1 MDIATIIG
9 LISSLVTIEE
19 AGRGWA
25 SGLFH
30 FCKKKRAKKKIVFV
44 EWDAEDET
52 TQRIINAFKCGMAA
66 KYKEHIFQPDEIDTI
81 IEEFFKEKA
90 YLVVDYNQRNDICD
104 FIHRTF
110 EKYNDYTRSQMTV
123 GDRVLQDSIEGTT
136 EKVVELER
144 KVDSL
149 EITSQETL
157 RNTEKLLNSD
167 KDNNIA
173 AFHYAV
179 KVSKDI
185 KLDSIDNKINGEYS
199 IDRNELISKIKRE
212 GHKFISIQGNAGCG
226 KSALCKNLVSAEK
239 LLLIARAEE
248 FVRATHLRDVWNCDL
263 NIVFNE
269 LSDERIVIYIDAL
282 EFIADHSDEKYI
294 VLQELYIIT

>member
-30 FCKKKRAKKKIVFV
+30 FCKKERAKKKIVFV

-52 TQRIINAFKCGMAA
+52 TQRIIDAFKCGMAA

-167 KDNNIA
+167 KDNNIV

-199 IDRNELISKIKRE
+199 IDRNELNELISKIKRE

-226 KSALCKNLVSAEK
+226 KSALCKK
-239 LLLIARAEE
+239 LSICRKT
-248 FVRATHLRDVWNCDL
+248 FTNSKSRGVC
-263 NIVFNE
+263 
-269 LSDERIVIYIDAL
+269 
-282 EFIADHSDEKYI
+282 
-294 VLQELYIIT
+294 

>member
-1 MDIATIIG
+1 MDVATILG

-19 AGRGWA
+19 VGRGWA

-30 FCKKKRAKKKIVFV
+30 FCKKKRAKNKIVFA

-52 TQRIINAFKCGMAA
+52 TQRIIDAFKCRMSA
-66 KYKEHIFQPDEIDTI
+66 KYKEHIFQPDEIATI
-81 IEEFFKEKA
+81 IEELFKEKA

-123 GDRVLQDSIEGTT
+123 GDRVLQNSIEGTA

-149 EITSQETL
+149 EFSSQETL
-157 RNTEKLLNSD
+157 RNTEKLLNSE

-179 KVSKDI
+179 KLSV
-185 KLDSIDNKINGEYS
+185 
-199 IDRNELISKIKRE
+199 
-212 GHKFISIQGNAGCG
+212 NA
-226 KSALCKNLVSAEK
+226 
-239 LLLIARAEE
+239 R
-248 FVRATHLRDVWNCDL
+248 
-263 NIVFNE
+263 
-269 LSDERIVIYIDAL
+269 LSCR
-282 EFIADHSDEKYI
+282 
-294 VLQELYIIT
+294 

>member
-1 MDIATIIG
+1 
-9 LISSLVTIEE
+9 
-19 AGRGWA
+19 
-25 SGLFH
+25 
-30 FCKKKRAKKKIVFV
+30 
-44 EWDAEDET
+44 
-52 TQRIINAFKCGMAA
+52 
-66 KYKEHIFQPDEIDTI
+66 
-81 IEEFFKEKA
+81 
-90 YLVVDYNQRNDICD
+90 
-104 FIHRTF
+104 
-110 EKYNDYTRSQMTV
+110 MTV

-294 VLQELYIIT
+294 VLQLSLIHI

>member
-52 TQRIINAFKCGMAA
+52 TQRIIDAFKCGMAA
-66 KYKEHIFQPDEIDTI
+66 KYKEHIFPDEIDTI

-149 EITSQETL
+149 ESLL
-157 RNTEKLLNSD
+157 RRHCEIQRNS
-167 KDNNIA
+167 
-173 AFHYAV
+173 
-179 KVSKDI
+179 
-185 KLDSIDNKINGEYS
+185 
-199 IDRNELISKIKRE
+199 
-212 GHKFISIQGNAGCG
+212 
-226 KSALCKNLVSAEK
+226 
-239 LLLIARAEE
+239 
-248 FVRATHLRDVWNCDL
+248 
-263 NIVFNE
+263 
-269 LSDERIVIYIDAL
+269 
-282 EFIADHSDEKYI
+282 
-294 VLQELYIIT
+294 

>member
-90 YLVVDYNQRNDICD
+90 YLVVDYNQEMISVISYTEPLKNTTI
-104 FIHRTF
+104 IPVHR
-110 EKYNDYTRSQMTV
+110 
-123 GDRVLQDSIEGTT
+123 
-136 EKVVELER
+136 
-144 KVDSL
+144 
-149 EITSQETL
+149 
-157 RNTEKLLNSD
+157 
-167 KDNNIA
+167 
-173 AFHYAV
+173 
-179 KVSKDI
+179 
-185 KLDSIDNKINGEYS
+185 
-199 IDRNELISKIKRE
+199 
-212 GHKFISIQGNAGCG
+212 
-226 KSALCKNLVSAEK
+226 
-239 LLLIARAEE
+239 
-248 FVRATHLRDVWNCDL
+248 
-263 NIVFNE
+263 
-269 LSDERIVIYIDAL
+269 
-282 EFIADHSDEKYI
+282 
-294 VLQELYIIT
+294 